1 MKKNFLFYLLF
12 FSVLLFFVIPPI
24 GAPFF
29 VERQEALVAHY
40 PVSVFLNAGIAFL
53 IYYFSQNRA
62 VLFSEMPLCSEKK
75 PVFVYLSAASV
86 SFGVLCLSSVVF
98 EILSVVTGSESGIH
112 QVLFPSDVLGAVN
125 FILGVCTAAFF
136 EEVIYRFFLPSAFLE
151 ILKRRLLRKSVSRNG
166 DKSAENRRLWLFCE
180 GISVLLFAAGHL
192 YLGVFGFL
200 NALVC
205 GIALRV
211 CIKKAESLWIPFAVH
226 AAYNFFAFTMMYLI
240 R

>member
-1 MKKNFLFYLLF
+1 MKKNFLFYIVF

-29 VERQEALVAHY
+29 VERQEAFVAHY

-53 IYYFSQNRA
+53 IYYFSQKRA
-62 VLFSEMPLCSEKK
+62 VLFSEMPLGSEKK
-75 PVFVYLSAASV
+75 PFFVYLSAASV

-112 QVLFPSDVLGAVN
+112 QVLFPSGALGAMN
-125 FILGVCTAAFF
+125 FILGVCAAAFF

-151 ILKRRLLRKSVSRNG
+151 ILKNREKAG
-166 DKSAENRRLWLFCE
+166 NRRLWLFCE

-211 CIKKAESLWIPFAVH
+211 CMKKTESLWIPFGVH
-226 AAYNFFAFTMMYLI
+226 TVYNFFAFAMMWFLG
-240 R
+240 

>member
-29 VERQEALVAHY
+29 VERQEAFVAHY
-40 PVSVFLNAGIAFL
+40 PVSVFLNASIAFL
-53 IYYFSQNRA
+53 IYYFSQKRA

-75 PVFVYLSAASV
+75 PFFVYLSAASV
-86 SFGVLCLSSVVF
+86 SFGLLCLSSVVF
-98 EILSVVTGSESGIH
+98 EILSVVMGSESGIH
-112 QVLFPSDVLGAVN
+112 QVLFPSGALGMVN
-125 FILGVCTAAFF
+125 FILGVCAAAFF

-151 ILKRRLLRKSVSRNG
+151 ILTRRLLRKSVSRTD
-166 DKSAENRRLWLFCE
+166 DKSAENRKLWIFCE
-180 GISVLLFAAGHL
+180 GISGLLFAAGHL

-211 CIKKAESLWIPFAVH
+211 CMIRTQSIWISCAVH
-226 AAYNFFAFTMMYLI
+226 ALYNFLTIVLFSLMS
-240 R
+240 

>member
-1 MKKNFLFYLLF
+1 MKKNFLFYFVF
-12 FSVLLFFVIPPI
+12 FSVILFFVIPPI

-29 VERQEALVAHY
+29 VERQEAFVAHY

-53 IYYFSQNRA
+53 IYYFSQKRA
-62 VLFSEMPLCSEKK
+62 VLFSEMPLGSEKK
-75 PVFVYLSAASV
+75 PFFVYLSAASV

-112 QVLFPSDVLGAVN
+112 QVLFPSGALGAMN
-125 FILGVCTAAFF
+125 FILGVCAAAFF

-151 ILKRRLLRKSVSRNG
+151 ILKNREKAG
-166 DKSAENRRLWLFCE
+166 NRRLWLFCE

-211 CIKKAESLWIPFAVH
+211 CMKKTESLWIPFGVH
-226 AAYNFFAFTMMYLI
+226 AAYNFFAFAMMYLI